1 MISWLQKA
9 WKSVTPETIKNCFRK
24 CGFDVE
30 NNSEVMNDQ
39 TDAEV
44 WVLFDQ
50 LSSKTDIHKYIDF
63 DIEVVTSLLAI
74 DMLMVDWRQETRNK
88 SIAEVMETSDAAA
101 EEAKQSKEEPEIV
114 TDEDK
119 NSKITAAETLKKLD
133 EVKNFIEVN
142 GRDNWNLIFNVLI
155 ENVEQMKL
163 KNQKQSDI
171 RSFFRP

>member
-1 MISWLQKA
+1 
-9 WKSVTPETIKNCFRK
+9 
-24 CGFDVE
+24 
-30 NNSEVMNDQ
+30 MNDQ

>member
-1 MISWLQKA
+1 
-9 WKSVTPETIKNCFRK
+9 
-24 CGFDVE
+24 
-30 NNSEVMNDQ
+30 MNDQ

-50 LSSKTDIHKYIDF
+50 LSSETDIHKYIDF

-114 TDEDK
+114 TDEDE
-119 NSKITAAETLKKLD
+119 NSKITELD

-142 GRDNWNLIFNVLI
+142 GRDNWNTIFNVLI